1 MISKT
6 EFEALPIFITTMS
19 RWDGDVSSASLSL
32 AKVLSKTNAVYYI
45 DYPYSYADVW
55 RERNK
60 PSVKKRMKALLF
72 GKNILTNVP
81 DQPINFKGA
90 TPGAVLPIYSMAAG
104 KLYTICSN
112 YNNKKMA
119 TLIKKI
125 ARQNHIDNYILLNS
139 FNPLYLSKVNDYL
152 NPTLSIYHSRDA
164 VEEVKGHALQKEIE
178 CIQHY
183 DVSMATAKQLCK
195 NMEARTGIKVESF
208 PNGGDVQL
216 FKTAFEQTLP
226 RPKELVNITTPIIG
240 YTGAVCQ
247 RMDYELLVKIA
258 KANTDKTIVMV
269 GPRQDKAFTTIDL
282 DAIPN
287 IVFTG
292 AKKITELPAYLQ
304 YFDCAIIPFVKNNLT
319 GGIYPLK
326 INEYLA
332 AGQAVVTTNFSE
344 DIAAFKKDIYL
355 ADNHDE
361 FLQMINVAVHNNTIE
376 VKQQRLNAAAGNAWE
391 NRAELFWQIAYKAY
405 QLKCQTT

>member
-90 TPGAVLPIYSMAAG
+90 TPGAVLPIYSMASG
-104 KLYTICSN
+104 KLYDICSN

-139 FNPLYLSKVNDYL
+139 FNPLYLSKVNAYL

>member
-90 TPGAVLPIYSMAAG
+90 TPGAVLPIYSMASG
-104 KLYTICSN
+104 KLYDICSN

-139 FNPLYLSKVNDYL
+139 FNPLYLSKVNAYL

-178 CIQHY
+178 CTQHY

>member
-139 FNPLYLSKVNDYL
+139 FNPLYLSKVNAYL